1 MPSFFILFVVKMSV
15 VWSKQLQL
23 LRFAF
28 GGALFFAGENF
39 HIAELFVG
47 DAQYSHVAVWGQHIF
62 HAFYVH
68 VSHFFAWAVAQI
80 DGKLKHGETIA
91 HNVLAESGI
100 FFAFLLGFGGKVEEH
115 EDPHNSIFVKSFVH
129 GAPGLSGDWGYQ
141 IEG

>member
-1 MPSFFILFVVKMSV
+1 MSV

-23 LRFAF
+23 WRFAF

-129 GAPGLSGDWGYQ
+129 GAPG
-141 IEG
+141 

>member
-1 MPSFFILFVVKMSV
+1 MPSFFILFVVKISV

-47 DAQYSHVAVWGQHIF
+47 DAQYSHFAVWGQHIF

-68 VSHFFAWAVAQI
+68 VSHFCCDLLSNFVSLTSKSNSVSSLILSNIVVICFQI
-80 DGKLKHGETIA
+80 LY
-91 HNVLAESGI
+91 L
-100 FFAFLLGFGGKVEEH
+100 
-115 EDPHNSIFVKSFVH
+115 
-129 GAPGLSGDWGYQ
+129 
-141 IEG
+141 